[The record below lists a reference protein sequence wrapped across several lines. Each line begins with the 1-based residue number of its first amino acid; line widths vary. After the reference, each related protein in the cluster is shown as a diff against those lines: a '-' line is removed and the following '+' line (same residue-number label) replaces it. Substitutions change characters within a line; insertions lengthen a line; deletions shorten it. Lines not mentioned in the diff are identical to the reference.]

1 MIALIF
7 LIFFSKLSF
16 RFIPGVPYEIFPV
29 VFQYGIH
36 PYINIMFCLI
46 VGGLMM
52 LIRRYRSSVYK
63 QYRLYDL
70 FLVVFCLY
78 LVMITC
84 LQILLG
90 SESAILMSL
99 IASFMSVFTIF
110 FFGKWIPTHLEKE
123 KFLKYVK
130 WASFSLSWI
139 SLFLFV
145 VSPATSFHGGRFIGF
160 FKHIPH
166 MVSVATFC
174 SIFSLYDIFS
184 SEIKSRRYLLL
195 SYLHFF
201 LGLYLLILTGTR
213 SALGSVLLSLILA
226 LLLYKSFRPAIRF
239 LKTALACTLLL
250 IGVLFGADL
259 AEYAIQVTRGERAV
273 GYRAAQ
279 DGVSSRWDEIV
290 RGYSAFQEEPWLG
303 YGILSK
309 FGQDADGGVGN
320 YNANK
325 DPHNLLISAGVV
337 GGYGLVIIIAFGFL
351 GLCAMALSKLRSK
364 DDVTKI
370 LAIYLVTQLPIIFI
384 YHIHISMGGIADRI
398 YWIVIGY
405 LATKEV
411 FSYRKSAQD

>member
-16 RFIPGVPYEIFPV
+16 RFIPGVPYEVFPV

-46 VGGLMM
+46 GGGLLM
-52 LIRRYRSSVYK
+52 LNRRYRIPIYK
-63 QYRLYDL
+63 QYKLYDL

-78 LVMITC
+78 LLTITC
-84 LQILLG
+84 FQILFG
-90 SESAILMSL
+90 SESPALMSL
-99 IASFMSVFTIF
+99 AACIMSVFTIF
-110 FFGKWIPTHLEKE
+110 FFGKWIPTHLDRAT
-123 KFLKYVK
+123 FLKYVK
-130 WASFSLSWI
+130 LFSFALSWI
-139 SLFLFV
+139 SLFLFF
-145 VSPATSFHGGRFIGF
+145 VSPGTSFHGGRFIGF

-166 MVSVATFC
+166 MVSIATFC
-174 SIFSLYDIFS
+174 SVFSLYDIFS
-184 SEIKSRRYLLL
+184 SEAKTRTRLIL

-201 LGLYLLILTGTR
+201 LGIYLLILTGTR
-213 SALGSVLLSLILA
+213 SALGSVFLALILA
-226 LLLYKSFRPAIRF
+226 LLLYRSLRPAIRF

-250 IGVLFGADL
+250 VGVLFGADI

-309 FGQDADGGVGN
+309 FGQDADGNVGN

-337 GGYGLVIIIAFGFL
+337 GGYGLIVIITFGFL
-351 GLCAMALSKLRSK
+351 GLCAMSLYKLRSK
-364 DDVTKI
+364 DEVTKI

-384 YHIHISMGGIADRI
+384 YHIHISMGGIADRV

-405 LATKEV
+405 LATKEA
-411 FSYRKSAQD
+411 FSYTKSAQ